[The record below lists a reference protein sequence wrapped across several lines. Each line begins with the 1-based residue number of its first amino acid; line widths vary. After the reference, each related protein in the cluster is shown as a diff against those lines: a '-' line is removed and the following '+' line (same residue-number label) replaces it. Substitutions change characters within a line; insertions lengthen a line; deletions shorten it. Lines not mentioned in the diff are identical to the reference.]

1 MLPKDVYNL
10 NLYERNVQVVGLRSI
25 DAPVLMDT
33 IRTALPEG
41 VTMSMH
47 EHTRDMEEE
56 RWISDPFI
64 DSLRTELES
73 RAEEKAA
80 EKMKSEAKLEATYC
94 QNTNSTLLDRG
105 DKRKSNFNVKLDKRF
120 NR

>member
-1 MLPKDVYNL
+1 MIAKDVYNL

-25 DAPVLMDT
+25 DAPILLDT
-33 IRTALPEG
+33 VRTALPEG
-41 VTMSMH
+41 VTMTMQ

-80 EKMKSEAKLEATYC
+80 EKIKSEAKLEAKA
-94 QNTNSTLLDRG
+94 QRKKELLLKNLQD
-105 DKRKSNFNVKLDKRF
+105 DD
-120 NR
+120 